1 MLEQSLVDTLNATK
15 LKAEQ
20 LLSVE
25 DFEPQQLGHIM
36 ENLTPIITQ
45 LTDLARS
52 DENAR
57 QSLSELKSW
66 LEHTLQRVVV
76 QKSAVAASI
85 KELNTGRKASHNYRL
100 NR

>member
-1 MLEQSLVDTLNATK
+1 MEALNATK

-20 LLSVE
+20 LLLVE
-25 DFEPQQLGHIM
+25 DFEPQQLSYVL
-36 ENLTPIITQ
+36 EDLTPLITQ

-57 QSLSELKSW
+57 QSLNELKNW
-66 LEHTLQRVVV
+66 LELTQQRVME
-76 QKSAVAASI
+76 QKFAVAANI
-85 KELNTGRKASHNYRL
+85 KELNTGRKASHNYRI